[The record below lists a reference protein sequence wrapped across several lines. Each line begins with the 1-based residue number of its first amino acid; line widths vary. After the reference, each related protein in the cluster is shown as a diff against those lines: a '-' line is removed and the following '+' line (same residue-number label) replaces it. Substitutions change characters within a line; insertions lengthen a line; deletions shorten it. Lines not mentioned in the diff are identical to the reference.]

1 MLIRRA
7 RITIERKENG
17 WKKRREGRGGGEESW
32 KDVDGGE
39 REREKERKRI
49 LLHARRGGGNSFN
62 FYRVRVYRRIV
73 YVRISCIPDER

>member
-39 REREKERKRI
+39 REKERKRV
-49 LLHARRGGGNSFN
+49 LLHARRGEVIRLTFIA
-62 FYRVRVYRRIV
+62 FAFTVA
-73 YVRISCIPDER
+73 

>member
-39 REREKERKRI
+39 RERRNESVSSSTHGEGEVIRLTFI
-49 LLHARRGGGNSFN
+49 AFA
-62 FYRVRVYRRIV
+62 FTVA
-73 YVRISCIPDER
+73 